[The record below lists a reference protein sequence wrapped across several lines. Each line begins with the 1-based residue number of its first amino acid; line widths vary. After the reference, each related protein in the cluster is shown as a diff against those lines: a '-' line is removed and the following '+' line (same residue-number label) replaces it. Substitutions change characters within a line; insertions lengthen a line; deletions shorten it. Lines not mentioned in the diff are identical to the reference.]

1 MPQLQ
6 SPTRLRDACDEAALV
21 ALLGRIRFGDAEA
34 LGQLYDQTL
43 GQVYALALRVLGNPQ
58 DAEEVVADV
67 FLQVWERA
75 VSYCPERGAV
85 MAWLQ
90 TLAWSRAIDLRRK
103 LVRRSPP
110 GLHPDDAVLAY
121 TESEDPGPEQLA
133 RSRGFAARARQALDE
148 LPPGQRRVLELA
160 FHEDLSHAE
169 IAERTGLPLGTVK
182 SHARRGLANLR
193 SALDGEDHAP

>member
-6 SPTRLRDACDEAALV
+6 IPTRQRSTCDEAALV

-43 GQVYALALRVLGNPQ
+43 GQVHGLALRVVGNAQ

-67 FLQVWERA
+67 FLQVWDRA
-75 VSYCPERGAV
+75 VSYCPQRGAV

-90 TLAWSRAIDLRRK
+90 TLAWSRAIDHKRRS
-103 LVRRSPP
+103 LRRSPP
-110 GLHPDDAVLAY
+110 ALHLDEAALAY
-121 TESEDPGPEQLA
+121 TESEDPTPEHLAQSHALATRVRRALDALA
-133 RSRGFAARARQALDE
+133 R
-148 LPPGQRRVLELA
+148 GQRRVLELA
-160 FHEDLSHAE
+160 FYEDLSHAE

-182 SHARRGLANLR
+182 SHARRGLAALR
-193 SALDGEDHAP
+193 SSMHGEDPAP

>member
-6 SPTRLRDACDEAALV
+6 SPTRLRTACDEAALV

-43 GQVYALALRVLGNPQ
+43 GQVHGLALRVVGNAQ

-67 FLQVWERA
+67 FLQVWDRA
-75 VSYCPERGAV
+75 VSYCPQRGAV

-90 TLAWSRAIDLRRK
+90 TLAWSRAIDHKRR
-103 LVRRSPP
+103 LSRRSPP

-121 TESEDPGPEQLA
+121 TESEDPGPEHLA
-133 RSRGFAARARQALDE
+133 QSQALATRVRQALDE
-148 LPPGQRRVLELA
+148 LAPGQRRVLELA
-160 FHEDLSHAE
+160 FYEDLSHAE

-182 SHARRGLANLR
+182 SHARRGLASLR
-193 SALDGEDHAP
+193 SAMDGEDHAS

>member
-6 SPTRLRDACDEAALV
+6 SPVRPRAACDEAALV

-43 GQVYALALRVLGNPQ
+43 GQVHGLALRVLGNPQ

-67 FLQVWERA
+67 FLQVWDRA

-90 TLAWSRAIDLRRK
+90 TLAWSRAIDHMRRSLRRNPAS
-103 LVRRSPP
+103 V
-110 GLHPDDAVLAY
+110 HPDHRELAY
-121 TESEDPGPEQLA
+121 TKSEDPGPDHLA
-133 RSRGFAARARQALDE
+133 HCHALATRVRQALDA
-148 LPPGQRRVLELA
+148 LAPGQRRVLELA
-160 FHEDLSHAE
+160 FYEELSHAE

-182 SHARRGLANLR
+182 SHARRGLASLR
-193 SALDGEDHAP
+193 SAMHGEDPAP

>member
-6 SPTRLRDACDEAALV
+6 IPTSPRTACDEAALV

-43 GQVYALALRVLGNPQ
+43 GQVHGLALRVLGNPQ

-67 FLQVWERA
+67 FLQVWDRA

-90 TLAWSRAIDLRRK
+90 TLAWSRAIDHRRRSLRRNPTS
-103 LVRRSPP
+103 V
-110 GLHPDDAVLAY
+110 HPDDGELAY
-121 TESEDPGPEQLA
+121 RKSEDPGPEHLA
-133 RSRGFAARARQALDE
+133 HCQSLATRVRQALDA
-148 LPPGQRRVLELA
+148 LAPGQRRVLELA
-160 FHEDLSHAE
+160 YYEELSHAE

-182 SHARRGLANLR
+182 SHARRGLATLR
-193 SALDGEDHAP
+193 SAMHGEDPAP